1 MKKSKIFIGF
11 NNNRDRCLLYKIDS
25 NNYLD
30 LENNKKYN
38 ITDLLETTILPY
50 QRFINLKGINTKN
63 TIKKKYRL
71 DSEKKLPVDDL
82 YIGQLGEV
90 TRIYDVKESLTKF
103 NLGPYL
109 QFMEAYCNMPVIK
122 EDWYVPETVSYKYSY
137 KVLVQDVLLQRID
150 NKSTDPDY
158 ICLLSNTKIPHIDR
172 MLKKEDIIVGPNM
185 KPFKE
190 VIDVKEELLPKNKIM
205 KLHMMNKTKTVD
217 ND

>member
-90 TRIYDVKESLTKF
+90 TRIYDIKESKGNNDLKHEKKFEKLNYDFNFFEILFTSFFESCLTK
-103 NLGPYL
+103 NLS
-109 QFMEAYCNMPVIK
+109 K
-122 EDWYVPETVSYKYSY
+122 K
-137 KVLVQDVLLQRID
+137 
-150 NKSTDPDY
+150 
-158 ICLLSNTKIPHIDR
+158 KI
-172 MLKKEDIIVGPNM
+172 
-185 KPFKE
+185 
-190 VIDVKEELLPKNKIM
+190 
-205 KLHMMNKTKTVD
+205 
-217 ND
+217 